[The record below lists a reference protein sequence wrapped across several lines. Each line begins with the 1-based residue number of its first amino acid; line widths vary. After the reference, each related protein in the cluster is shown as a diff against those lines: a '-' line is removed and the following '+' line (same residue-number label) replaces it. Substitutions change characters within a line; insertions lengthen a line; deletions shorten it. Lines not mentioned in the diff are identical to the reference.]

1 MTWLREHYHR
11 VLAVFWLVMLV
22 PTILWWNQLVVWVAI
37 MSIYANFEAS
47 MAAHAADQ
55 TDSGVAEKLDE
66 LLAAI
71 RALER
76 RD

>member
-1 MTWLREHYHR
+1 MNWVKQHYHR
-11 VLAVFWLVMLV
+11 ILAVFWVAMLV
-22 PTILWWNQLVVWVAI
+22 PTVLWWKDAVVWVAI

-55 TDSGVAEKLDE
+55 TDGGVADKLDE
-66 LLAAI
+66 LLAAV

-76 RD
+76 